1 MQQVSK
7 PKLRTDIIQSFFSI
21 KAARKERRF
30 QKGNPTMENRSRLV
44 KLGLIG
50 CGNVAES
57 RHLPALQSL
66 QDAEVVAAADINPDR
81 LKQVTDRFHIERRYP
96 DFRALLDDPAIEAVA
111 VCVPAQFHVE
121 VALAALDAGKHLFIE
136 KPLALSLDESD
147 RLIERAAQSPYKVMV
162 GFNMRWHRLVRQ
174 AREIVQRRA
183 LGPVKSLRSVITSR
197 FRENEPEWVKRRK
210 LGGGVLIEL
219 AVHSF
224 DLWSFLLQS
233 EVQEVFAMSRS
244 GRWDDETATVTARM
258 ANGVLT
264 SAVFSKGTGENS
276 EMEIYGQN
284 GRLHISNYRF
294 DGLEFL
300 PSSSFPGSVR
310 TRLGRMA
317 DTLKELP
324 QAASAIRQGGDFV
337 ASYQAEWRHFIDAI
351 RQDTPVE
358 STLEDGRRALQ
369 VVLAA
374 VESAS
379 LGQPVKVAQASRK
392 ITPIATD
399 IPVQSWQNE
408 H

>member
-1 MQQVSK
+1 
-7 PKLRTDIIQSFFSI
+7 
-21 KAARKERRF
+21 
-30 QKGNPTMENRSRLV
+30 MENRSRSV
-44 KLGLIG
+44 KLGVIG
-50 CGNVAES
+50 CGNVAEN

-66 QDAEVVAAADINPDR
+66 QDAEVVAVADTNADC
-81 LKQVTDRFHIERRYP
+81 LKRVADKFHIEKRHA
-96 DFRALLDDPAIEAVA
+96 DFRALLGDPVVEAVA

-121 VALAALDAGKHLFIE
+121 VALVALDAGKHLFIE
-136 KPLALSLDESD
+136 KPLALSLDECD

-174 AREIVQRRA
+174 AREIVQRGT

-197 FRENEPEWVKRRK
+197 FRENEPEWTKRRE

-224 DLWSFLLQS
+224 DLWRFLLQS

-244 GRWDDETATVTARM
+244 ERWEDETATVTARM
-258 ANGVLT
+258 ANGVLA
-264 SAVFSKGTGENS
+264 SAVFSKGTGES
-276 EMEIYGQN
+276 TETEIYGQD
-284 GRLHISNYRF
+284 GRLHISCYRF
-294 DGLEFL
+294 DGLEFS
-300 PSSSFPGSVR
+300 PSWSFPGSVR
-310 TRLGRMA
+310 TRLRRMA
-317 DTLKELP
+317 HTLRELP
-324 QAASAIRQGGDFV
+324 QAVSAIRQGGDYV
-337 ASYQAEWRHFIDAI
+337 VSYQAEWRHFIDSI
-351 RQDTPVE
+351 QQDTPVE

-379 LGQPVKVAQASRK
+379 LGQPVKVAQASQK

-399 IPVQSWQNE
+399 IPVESRQNE

>member
-1 MQQVSK
+1 
-7 PKLRTDIIQSFFSI
+7 
-21 KAARKERRF
+21 
-30 QKGNPTMENRSRLV
+30 MENRSGSV

-50 CGNVAES
+50 CGQN

-81 LKQVTDRFHIERRYP
+81 LKQVADRFHIERRYP
-96 DFRALLDDPAIEAVA
+96 DFRALLSDPAVRAAA

-121 VALAALDAGKHLFIE
+121 VALAALEAGRHLFIE
-136 KPLALSLDESD
+136 KPLALSLDECD

-174 AREIVQRRA
+174 AREMIQRGT
-183 LGPVKSLRSVITSR
+183 LGSLRLIRSVITSR
-197 FRENEPEWVKRRK
+197 FREDEPEWVRRRE

-224 DLWSFLLQS
+224 DLWRFLLQS
-233 EVQEVFAMSRS
+233 EIEQVFATSRS
-244 GRWDDETATVTARM
+244 ERWEDETATVTAQM
-258 ANGVLT
+258 ANGVLA
-264 SAVFSKGTGENS
+264 SAVFSKGTGESN
-276 EMEIYGQN
+276 ETEIYGQD
-284 GRLHISNYRF
+284 GRLHIFCYRF
-294 DGLEFL
+294 DGLEFS
-300 PSSSFPGSVR
+300 PSWSFPGSVR

-317 DTLKELP
+317 HTLKELP
-324 QAASAIRQGGDFV
+324 QASSAIRQGGDYV
-337 ASYQAEWRHFIDAI
+337 ASYQAEWRHFIDSI
-351 RQDTPVE
+351 QQDTPVE

-392 ITPIATD
+392 ITPIASD
-399 IPVQSWQNE
+399 IPVENR
-408 H
+408 

>member
-1 MQQVSK
+1 
-7 PKLRTDIIQSFFSI
+7 
-21 KAARKERRF
+21 
-30 QKGNPTMENRSRLV
+30 MENRNRLV

-50 CGNVAES
+50 CGTVTEN

-66 QDAEVVAAADINPDR
+66 QDVEVIAVADTDPDR
-81 LKQVTDRFHIERRYP
+81 LKRVADKFHAEKRYA
-96 DFRALLDDPAIEAVA
+96 DFRALLSDPAVEAAA

-121 VALAALDAGKHLFIE
+121 LALAVLDAGRHLFIE
-136 KPLALSLDESD
+136 KPLALSLDECD
-147 RLIERAAQSPYKVMV
+147 RLIGRAAQSPSKVMV
-162 GFNMRWHRLVRQ
+162 GFNLRWHRLVRQ
-174 AREIVQRRA
+174 AREIVQRGT

-197 FRENEPEWVKRRK
+197 FREDEPEWTKRRK

-224 DLWSFLLQS
+224 DLWRFLLQS
-233 EVQEVFAMSRS
+233 EIEEVFAMSRS
-244 GRWDDETATVTARM
+244 GRWEDETATVTARM

-264 SAVFSKGTGENS
+264 SAVFSKGTGENN

-284 GRLHISNYRF
+284 GHLYISSYRF
-294 DGLEFL
+294 DGLEFV

-310 TRLGRMA
+310 TRLRRMA
-317 DTLKELP
+317 HTLKELP

-337 ASYQAEWRHFIDAI
+337 ASYQAEWRHFIDSI
-351 RQDTPVE
+351 QQDTPVE

-379 LGQPVKVAQASRK
+379 LGQPVRVAQASRK
-392 ITPIATD
+392 ITPIASD
-399 IPVQSWQNE
+399 IPVESRQNE

>member
-1 MQQVSK
+1 
-7 PKLRTDIIQSFFSI
+7 
-21 KAARKERRF
+21 
-30 QKGNPTMENRSRLV
+30 MENRSRLV

-111 VCVPAQFHVE
+111 VCVPAQSHVE
-121 VALAALDAGKHLFIE
+121 VALAVLDAGKHLFIE

-174 AREIVQRRA
+174 AREIVQRGA
-183 LGPVKSLRSVITSR
+183 LGPVKLLRSVITSR
-197 FRENEPEWVKRRK
+197 FRENEPEWTKRRK

-284 GRLHISNYRF
+284 GRLHISSYRF

-317 DTLKELP
+317 HTLKELP
-324 QAASAIRQGGDFV
+324 QAASAIRQGGYFV

-351 RQDTPVE
+351 QQDTPVE